1 MIEVTLV
8 GQGLGA
14 VLGLHVS
21 NAVIHGQ
28 DHDQVPPE
36 VPGVVG
42 TAMEGELV
50 LLAKEA
56 DPRCLTG
63 EGILEI
69 GTLRKCLPA

>member
-36 VPGVVG
+36 VPGVAG
-42 TAMEGELV
+42 TDMEEELV

-56 DPRCLTG
+56 DPL
-63 EGILEI
+63 
-69 GTLRKCLPA
+69 

>member
-1 MIEVTLV
+1 VIEVTLV

-28 DHDQVPPE
+28 DHGQVPPE

-42 TAMEGELV
+42 TAMEGVAEEELV

-56 DPRCLTG
+56 DPR
-63 EGILEI
+63 
-69 GTLRKCLPA
+69 

>member
-14 VLGLHVS
+14 VLDLHVS
-21 NAVIHGQ
+21 NAVTHGQ

-36 VPGVVG
+36 VLGVVE
-42 TAMEGELV
+42 TDMEGVVEEGPD

-56 DPRCLTG
+56 DPR
-63 EGILEI
+63 
-69 GTLRKCLPA
+69 

>member
-1 MIEVTLV
+1 VIEVTLV

-28 DHDQVPPE
+28 DHGQVPPE
-36 VPGVVG
+36 VPGVVAG
-42 TAMEGELV
+42 TDMEVVAEEELV

-56 DPRCLTG
+56 D
-63 EGILEI
+63 
-69 GTLRKCLPA
+69 LR

>member
-28 DHDQVPPE
+28 DHDRVPPE
-36 VPGVVG
+36 VPGVAG
-42 TAMEGELV
+42 TDMEVVEEEELV

-56 DPRCLTG
+56 DPR
-63 EGILEI
+63 
-69 GTLRKCLPA
+69 

>member
-1 MIEVTLV
+1 VIEVTLV

-42 TAMEGELV
+42 TDMEEELV

-56 DPRCLTG
+56 DPL
-63 EGILEI
+63 
-69 GTLRKCLPA
+69 